1 MAVRF
6 RKMSKIK
13 TLRLLGYH
21 PTFSFFDIILK
32 KIMRA
37 TNSKQCLYVSIMD
50 DNIEDNDEDN
60 NIAHNYVEGNDVEH
74 NK

>member
-1 MAVRF
+1 
-6 RKMSKIK
+6 MSKNK
-13 TLRLLGYH
+13 TMRLLGYH
-21 PTFSFFDIILK
+21 PTFSYFDIIFK

-50 DNIEDNDEDN
+50 DNIEDDENN